1 MVPVPAPQPLPSH
14 HRCPGHRDKA
24 HHPSCSAGICGFSL
38 LSPPNSPPD
47 TQAWQL
53 RGSPRAP
60 SQWKAKPS
68 STAKLSRPSRPRS
81 CRCCCCT
88 AFASPPTPGFSCG
101 RLPRWPKTATELWLS
116 TCRHNHLLKAYVPV
130 APICTEKFT
139 AEQYAQIKTPTLIV
153 YGDQDVELG
162 QTSLNN
168 LRHLP
173 EHQVL
178 VLQGTGHPCY
188 LDKPDEWHRGLL
200 AFLQQLE

>member
-116 TCRHNHLLKAYVPV
+116 TCR
-130 APICTEKFT
+130 
-139 AEQYAQIKTPTLIV
+139 TPTLIV